1 MVNIKVEQYQVGPV
15 CTNCYFA
22 VNQDTKETLIID
34 PGAAGDYLIEQAEKE
49 GLKPVAILLTHGHFD
64 HATAAAEVAGHFSVP
79 IYAHETEKETLEN
92 PSLNLCG
99 MVGGKSLIFHADI
112 YVKDAQMLDLAGFSI
127 RVLHTPGHT
136 IGGVCYYFINENVLF
151 SGDSLFCES
160 IGRTDFPR
168 GSMSDLIRA
177 VKEKLLVL
185 PEYVRVYPGHNEE
198 TTIEHERVY
207 NPYF

>member
-1 MVNIKVEQYQVGPV
+1 MAKIKVYSYVVGPV

-22 VNQDTKETLIID
+22 VNTETREAIIID
-34 PGAAGDYLIEQAEKE
+34 PGAAAEYLIEQVEKE
-49 GLKPVAILLTHGHFD
+49 GLRPAAVFLTHGHFD
-64 HATAAAEVAGHFSVP
+64 HATAAADVAEHFGVQ
-79 IYAHETEKETLEN
+79 IYVHELEKETLEN
-92 PSLNLCG
+92 PSLNLCAMAG
-99 MVGGKSLIFHADI
+99 DKGLAFHADV
-112 YVKDAQMLDLAGFSI
+112 YVKDGQMLEISGFSI

-136 IGGVCYYFINENVLF
+136 IGGVCYYFIKENVLF

-160 IGRTDFPR
+160 IGRTDFPK
-168 GSMSDLIRA
+168 GSMSDLIRS

-185 PEYVRVYPGHNEE
+185 PEYVHVYPGHNEE

>member
-1 MVNIKVEQYQVGPV
+1 MAKIKVYSYQVGPV

-22 VNQDTKETLIID
+22 VNTETKETLIID
-34 PGAAGDYLIEQAEKE
+34 PGAAANYLIEQIEKE
-49 GLKPVAILLTHGHFD
+49 ELHPVAVLLTHGHFD
-64 HATAAAEVAGHFSVP
+64 HATAASSVAEHFGVK
-79 IYAHETEKETLEN
+79 IYAHEKEKETLEN
-92 PSLNLCG
+92 PALNLCAMTG
-99 MVGGKSLIFHADI
+99 ETGLVFHADVF
-112 YVKDAQMLDLAGFSI
+112 VKDGEMLDLAGFSI

-136 IGGVCYYFINENVLF
+136 VGGVCYYFIKENVLF

-160 IGRTDFPR
+160 IGRTDFPK
-168 GSMSDLIRA
+168 GSMSDLIRS